1 MSYAGDGVTGQR
13 EAHAW
18 GRYAVWVLALTL
30 VLGNWLG
37 CRSSAPASDH
47 DQPPPP
53 PRIYAPTGEGLRE
66 LWLDVLTAAQ
76 KDQRERVR
84 DLMASMVMTPEDL
97 VALFGRERTQYLA
110 PRYAPLMKRLVYQG
124 SLELVAQVY
133 ERKYDDVETFI
144 VDGKANAV
152 DRAIVASLPSGVQ
165 VFGVRLKRKEDK
177 LGLRYDFFVYRRER
191 WLTGNQIGKYLL
203 DADAG
208 GVDPI
213 LSMP

>member
-1 MSYAGDGVTGQR
+1 VGYAGDGVTGHR

-18 GRYAVWVLALTL
+18 KRYRLCVLALAL
-30 VLGNWLG
+30 VLGNSPG
-37 CRSSAPASDH
+37 CRSSAPASDRNE
-47 DQPPPP
+47 PPPP

-66 LWLDVLTAAQ
+66 LWLDILTAAH

-84 DLMASMVMTPEDL
+84 DLMASMVMTQEDL
-97 VALFGRERTQYLA
+97 VALFGRERAQYLA
-110 PRYAPLMKRLVYQG
+110 PRYAPLMKRVVFQG

-152 DRAIVASLPSGVQ
+152 DGATVASLPSGIQ

-203 DADAG
+203 SADAG
-208 GVDPI
+208 AAVP
-213 LSMP
+213 